1 MDIDHLRTIATEE
14 VGMISKVL
22 PEEISKAAANCSV
35 HYEEKPEGDFD
46 DNEILGC
53 FEGSS
58 LIDDPDPST
67 PARIKLFLENLWEH
81 AGREEEDFRDEVG
94 TTYLHELGH
103 YLGWDEEEI
112 AERGL
117 E

>member
-1 MDIDHLRTIATEE
+1 MEKESLHAIAAEE
-14 VGMISKVL
+14 VRMISKVL

-35 HYEEKPEGDFD
+35 HFEDKPDGDLED
-46 DNEILGC
+46 PEILGC

-58 LIDDPDPST
+58 LIDDSDPSS
-67 PARIKLFLENLWEH
+67 PARIRLFVENLWDY
-81 AGREEEDFRDEVG
+81 AGEDEQDFRDEVG
-94 TTYLHELGH
+94 TTFLHELGH

-117 E
+117 D